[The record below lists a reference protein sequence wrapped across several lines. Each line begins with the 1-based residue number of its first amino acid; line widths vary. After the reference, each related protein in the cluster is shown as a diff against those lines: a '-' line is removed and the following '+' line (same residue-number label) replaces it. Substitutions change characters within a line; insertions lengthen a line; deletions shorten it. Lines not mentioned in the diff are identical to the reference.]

1 MGAPHPSTQHHVTT
15 PAVPHPIGKGLGV
28 ESKLFPNMKNS
39 RNPPQKTMGR
49 KKQTTGHKQ
58 LCSKGLSMRGV
69 QVRWSSCQISPS
81 GSPTER
87 ACGLKPSHIL
97 PEEGLLLPACPDTSW
112 KWLYG
117 IQNKLCKTIPGEEN
131 DLHQLYF
138 PAPSQD
144 VTQSHQS
151 KTACLLSLS
160 KCLKNGHSET
170 MILEV
175 TVFKTNVILKNIQ
188 SGTLYQPEKNRNSK
202 CQKSSGEKEKKKIG

>member
-1 MGAPHPSTQHHVTT
+1 M
-15 PAVPHPIGKGLGV
+15 
-28 ESKLFPNMKNS
+28 
-39 RNPPQKTMGR
+39 
-49 KKQTTGHKQ
+49 
-58 LCSKGLSMRGV
+58 
-69 QVRWSSCQISPS
+69 RWSSCQISPS

-138 PAPSQD
+138 PPPSQD

-188 SGTLYQPEKNRNSK
+188 SGTLYQPEKPEIANARNPL
-202 CQKSSGEKEKKKIG
+202 EKKRRKKLAGSEKLNT